1 MNKADQ
7 RRKAIMEMLLISES
21 VSVAEVA
28 EKLNISLP
36 TARRLCVQMGEEGK
50 VTRVRG
56 GLKQLPQ
63 NRGYYSFDSLRNE
76 HVEEKV
82 RIARYASTLIKNN
95 QVVFLEA
102 GTTLR
107 HFAIALAERIRSGEL
122 SNVIIFTNSLVNLD
136 ILYPVTNIQMIG
148 GLYRD
153 ERKDFVGY
161 LSELSL
167 KGLRF
172 NYCFL
177 GADAISL
184 TDGVMASDMDTVRF
198 DAELVTHAEKTVILA
213 HSEKFKKHS
222 LISYVEVAKV
232 DALITDDGLD
242 ADIAEQYH
250 RRGVTLTMV

>member
-1 MNKADQ
+1 MNKVDQ
-7 RRKAIMEMLLISES
+7 RRKQVLEMLLISES
-21 VSVAEVA
+21 VSVDEIA
-28 EKLNISLP
+28 EKLGVSMP
-36 TARRLCVQMGEEGK
+36 TARRLCVQMAAEGK
-50 VTRVRG
+50 LTRIRG
-56 GLKQLPQ
+56 GVKQLSPAK
-63 NRGYYSFDSLRNE
+63 NNYSFDSLRNE
-76 HVEEKV
+76 HVAEKA
-82 RIARYASTLIKNN
+82 RIAKYASTLIKSN
-95 QVVFLEA
+95 QVIFLES

-107 HFAIALAERIRSGEL
+107 HFSIALAERIRNQEI

-161 LSELSL
+161 LSELAL

-184 TDGVMASDMDTVRF
+184 TDGVMAIDMDTVRF

-222 LISYVEVAKV
+222 LISYVDVSKV
-232 DALITDDGLD
+232 DYLITDDGLD
-242 ADIAEQYH
+242 AEIAEEY
-250 RRGVTLTMV
+250 RRRNIPLIMV

>member
-7 RRKAIMEMLLISES
+7 RRKELLEMLLISES
-21 VSVAEVA
+21 VSVGEIA
-28 EKLNISLP
+28 EKLRISLP
-36 TARRLCVQMGEEGK
+36 TARRLCVQMATEGK

-56 GLKQLPQ
+56 GVKQLAQ
-63 NRGYYSFDSLRNE
+63 SRSNYSFDSLRNE

-82 RIARYASTLIKNN
+82 RIAKYASNLIQSN
-95 QVVFLEA
+95 QVVFLES

-107 HFAIALAERIRSGEL
+107 HFSIALAERIRNGEL
-122 SNVIIFTNSLVNLD
+122 TNVIIFTNSLVNLD
-136 ILYPVTNIQMIG
+136 ILYQVTNIQMIG

-184 TDGVMASDMDTVRF
+184 TDGVMAIDMDTVRF

-213 HSEKFKKHS
+213 HSDKFKKHS
-222 LISYVEVAKV
+222 LISYVDVSKV
-232 DALITDDGLD
+232 DYLITDNGLEKEI
-242 ADIAEQYH
+242 ADEYYKRNIPL
-250 RRGVTLTMV
+250 VLV

>member
-7 RRKAIMEMLLISES
+7 RRKEIMEMLLLSES
-21 VSVAEVA
+21 VSVGEIAA
-28 EKLNISLP
+28 KLGISLP
-36 TARRLCVQMGEEGK
+36 TARRLCVQMADEGK
-50 VTRVRG
+50 VARVRG

-63 NRGYYSFDSLRNE
+63 TRGNYSFDSLRNE
-76 HVEEKV
+76 HVEEKA
-82 RIARYASTLIKNN
+82 RIARYAATLIQNN
-95 QVVFLEA
+95 QVVFLES

-184 TDGVMASDMDTVRF
+184 TDGVMAIDMDTVRF
-198 DAELVTHAEKTVILA
+198 DAALVTHAEKTVILA

-222 LISYVEVAKV
+222 LISYVDVSKV
-232 DALITDDGLD
+232 DCLITDSGLEKAI
-242 ADIAEQYH
+242 ADEYY
-250 RRGVTLTMV
+250 RRGIVLTMV